1 MAVQGKSI
9 ARWRRKARD
18 LGSTSTQDS
27 PVAGPGANTDNEGV
41 TVKANLARFTF
52 ALVLLASMAMSL
64 GAGMRWM
71 FE

>member
-18 LGSTSTQDS
+18 LKSTPTQDR
-27 PVAGPGANTDNEGV
+27 PAAGPGAQTAHEGV
-41 TVKANLARFTF
+41 FVKANLARFTT
-52 ALVLLASMAMSL
+52 ALTLLATMAMSL
-64 GAGMRWM
+64 GAGMRWW

>member
-18 LGSTSTQDS
+18 LGSTRRKTARPPDQ
-27 PVAGPGANTDNEGV
+27 VRITAHEGV
-41 TVKANLARFTF
+41 LVKANLARFTF
-52 ALVLLASMAMSL
+52 ALMLLASMAMSL